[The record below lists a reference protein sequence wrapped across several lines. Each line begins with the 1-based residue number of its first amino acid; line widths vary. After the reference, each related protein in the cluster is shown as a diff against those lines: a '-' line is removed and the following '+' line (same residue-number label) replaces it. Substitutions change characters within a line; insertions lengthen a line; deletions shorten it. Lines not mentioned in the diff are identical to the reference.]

1 MGILDDD
8 REIDLQ
14 ASIKASQDYVKNLYQ
29 EADAK
34 RREVINYLWD
44 LESQKYKGDI
54 QKEFFESSPGWNAFK
69 EYEYEVEVEKNRQ
82 DLFGIP
88 EPYETLKSARDS
100 LKMYKTELEDKCNS
114 FMFRSVKQHA
124 LISRLYD
131 ELLNI
136 YKQNKGM
143 ETNTELLKETG
154 DELDR
159 RDWQSLF

>member
-1 MGILDDD
+1 MSILDDD
-8 REIDLQ
+8 HEIDLQ
-14 ASIKASQDYVKNLYQ
+14 ASIKASRDYVKNLYQ

-44 LESQKYKGDI
+44 LEVQKHKGDI
-54 QKEFFESSPGWNAFK
+54 QKEFFEGSPAWNVFK
-69 EYEYEVEVEKNRQ
+69 ESIMVEVEKNEQ

-114 FMFRSVKQHA
+114 FMYRSIKQHA

-143 ETNTELLKETG
+143 ETNAELLKETG